1 MVNLVENELTIWCEN
16 VDQTE
21 VMAAILDEPRAVRL
35 AEIFKLLGDPN
46 RVRLLSLLFDR
57 EVCVQVL
64 TEALDMSQSAVSHQL
79 RVLRQM
85 NLVRHRKDGRRVYY
99 TLDDD
104 HVRGLFQQGLLHV
117 DHKAPRLSDSIEDDQ

>member
-16 VDQTE
+16 VDMAE
-21 VMAAILDEPRAVRL
+21 VMTAILDEQRAVRL

-46 RVRLLSLLFDR
+46 RVRLISLLFER

-99 TLDDD
+99 ALDDD

-117 DHKAPRLSDSIEDDQ
+117 DHKTPGLTDSSDDE

>member
-1 MVNLVENELTIWCEN
+1 MENELTIWCEN

>member
-1 MVNLVENELTIWCEN
+1 M
-16 VDQTE
+16 TE
-21 VMAAILDEPRAVRL
+21 VMTAILDEQRATRL

-46 RVRLLSLLFDR
+46 RVRLISLLFER

-117 DHKAPRLSDSIEDDQ
+117 DHRMPESSPSEGDD